1 MIAGSANSEIARV
14 VKEGTEKINF
24 YIGRNIILFGYH
36 IHHFYFGIAMIALA
50 GWLAILG
57 NNIISREKL
66 ALLYGAGLGLLMDEI
81 GLLLTWG
88 DYYSGLTW
96 LLSLILLGI
105 LLNVIFFPSFW
116 REVRKDIVK
125 EQSKSYENTWG
136 FINSNSDLIEVVDSM
151 SNKLDKT
158 KRFSRIFS
166 GIIYL
171 IMGVMILI
179 YPDLVY
185 YWVAG
190 GFFLQGVSLLVRGFS
205 DPSNSF

>member
-171 IMGVMILI
+171 IMGVLILI